1 MAGDKFRL
9 QRLLD
14 LKEKHEQAMA
24 GKLGDAERRARTER
38 ESEERLRALRLAS
51 TAELHAAH
59 EATRVGDLRPLA
71 ELLARLDVHLTTQQ
85 DRVAQ
90 ADQGVAEAQRGLTE
104 ASKARRVLDKLRE
117 RHVDRVRAEAHQS
130 DQKVM
135 DDIAMARF
143 LRSDGTE

>member
-1 MAGDKFRL
+1 M
-9 QRLLD
+9 
-14 LKEKHEQAMA
+14 
-24 GKLGDAERRARTER
+24 
-38 ESEERLRALRLAS
+38 
-51 TAELHAAH
+51 
-59 EATRVGDLRPLA
+59 
-71 ELLARLDVHLTTQQ
+71 
-85 DRVAQ
+85 AQ